1 MITGPI
7 FWLKC
12 GAILAVFA
20 VLSFAAYK
28 VNSWRQDA
36 LQLGAVRQEMVEL
49 KAAQAASQKASQGL
63 QDELQNLRNTR
74 KPAPPVR
81 LCKPAKPVPEAG
93 TGRDGSAPGAGEL
106 PQEAGRDIGGDLY
119 GLADEADE
127 LAARL
132 RACQDLLK

>member
-1 MITGPI
+1 VTPSLYIKMGI
-7 FWLKC
+7 
-12 GAILAVFA
+12 A
-20 VLSFAAYK
+20 VLVLGIAAGLAYK

-36 LQLGAVRQEMVEL
+36 LELGAVRQEMAAL

-74 KPAPPVR
+74 KPAPAIR

-93 TGRDGSAPGAGEL
+93 TGRDDSAPGTGEL
-106 PQEAGRDIGGDLY
+106 PQEAGPDIGTDLY

-132 RACQDLLK
+132 RACQALLAP

>member
-1 MITGPI
+1 MLTGPL
-7 FWLKC
+7 FWLKV
-12 GAILAVFA
+12 GAVVAVFA

-36 LQLGAVRQEMVEL
+36 LELGAVRQEMVEL
-49 KAAQAASQKASQGL
+49 KASQEASHKASEGL
-63 QDELQNLRNTR
+63 QNELETLRATR
-74 KPAPPVR
+74 KPSPVVR
-81 LCKPAKPVPEAG
+81 MCKPAKPVPEAG
-93 TGRDGSAPGAGEL
+93 AGHNDSTPGAGEL

-132 RACQDLLK
+132 RACQALLK

>member
-1 MITGPI
+1 MISALYIKMGI
-7 FWLKC
+7 
-12 GAILAVFA
+12 A
-20 VLSFAAYK
+20 VLILGIAAGLAYK

-36 LQLGAVRQEMVEL
+36 LELGAVRQEMVEL
-49 KAAQAASQKASQGL
+49 KAAQEASHKASEGYQN
-63 QDELQNLRNTR
+63 ELKDLRAAR
-74 KPAPPVR
+74 KPSRDVR

-93 TGRDGSAPGAGEL
+93 AGRDGSTPGAGEL

-132 RACQDLLK
+132 RACQALLR